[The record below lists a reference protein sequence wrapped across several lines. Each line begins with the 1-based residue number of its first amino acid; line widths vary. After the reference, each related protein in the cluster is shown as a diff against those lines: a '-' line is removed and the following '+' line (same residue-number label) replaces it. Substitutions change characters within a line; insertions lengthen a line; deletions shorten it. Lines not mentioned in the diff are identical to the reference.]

1 MVSVGGRETDYT
13 YIELASFVK
22 TWGLTNR
29 EFMKLVFNKTLA
41 GPTVKMRDT
50 IEFAWKPQVSMK
62 TSSLIR
68 SWKTGSGQER
78 GNQKEICTGIGW
90 KKEEGKGEIR
100 KGKEA
105 GEEGKE
111 R

>member
-29 EFMKLVFNKTLA
+29 EFIKLHFNKTLA

-62 TSSLIR
+62 TSSLKIR

-78 GNQKEICTGIGW
+78 EESR
-90 KKEEGKGEIR
+90 KKYVLE
-100 KGKEA
+100 
-105 GEEGKE
+105 
-111 R
+111 